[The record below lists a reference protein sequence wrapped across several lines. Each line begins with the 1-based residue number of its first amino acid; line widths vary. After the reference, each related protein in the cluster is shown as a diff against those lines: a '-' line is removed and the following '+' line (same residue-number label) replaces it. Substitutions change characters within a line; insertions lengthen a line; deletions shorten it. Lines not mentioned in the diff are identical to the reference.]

1 MDNDVLIYLFNLF
14 RRVGRGESR
23 KVLMDLVRFTGAKW
37 VWIPR
42 TVQKEFLNVSRG
54 YHRREVFLQF
64 LEKVFLNRGLDF
76 RICPVYDARRIGE
89 VMHRYG
95 IDRGEADAVN
105 QMLTLGKF
113 PEVERKLIYY
123 RADYCFMTND
133 RDVLGVDLRQERVRI
148 LPYKEFARWVLENR
162 GMRMLGL

>member
-1 MDNDVLIYLFNLF
+1 MDNDVLVYLFNLF
-14 RRVGRGESR
+14 RRVGREDSR
-23 KVLMDLVRFTGAKW
+23 KVLMELVRFTGARW

-42 TVQKEFLNVSRG
+42 TVQREFLNVSRG
-54 YHRREVFLQF
+54 YHRRETFLQF

-76 RICPVYDARRIGE
+76 RICPVYDARRIEE
-89 VMHRYG
+89 VMHTYEV
-95 IDRGEADAVN
+95 DRGEADALN

-123 RADYCFMTND
+123 RANYCFITND
-133 RDVLGVDLRQERVRI
+133 RDVLGVKLRQGRVRI
-148 LPYKEFARWVLENR
+148 LPYKEFALLVLENR